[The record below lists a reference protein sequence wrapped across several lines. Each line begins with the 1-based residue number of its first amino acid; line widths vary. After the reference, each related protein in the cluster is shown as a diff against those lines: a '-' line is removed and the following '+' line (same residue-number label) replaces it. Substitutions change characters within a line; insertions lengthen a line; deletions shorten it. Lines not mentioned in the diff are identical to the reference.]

1 MGPLK
6 ADVVVI
12 GGGAAGSMC
21 ALTAAQRGLHV
32 VLLEPNKML
41 GKKLR
46 ITGKGRCNVTNHC
59 DVKTILAN
67 IPGDGRFLYSALNR
81 LGPQD
86 TMALFE
92 SLGVPL
98 KTERGNRVFPV
109 SDRSHDVANAL
120 ERAYAHAGGK
130 VVHAAATDILTQ
142 DGAVS
147 AVVTTEGAID
157 CDAAVICTG
166 GLSYPLTGSTGDGY
180 RFAQRLGHTVTPT
193 RASLVPLESDDPWC
207 AEMQGFSLRNV
218 TLTVYDEQN
227 KAVYSDLGEMLFTHF
242 GVSGPLVL
250 SASAHMRDF
259 SRHKYRLSIDLK
271 PALDEKKLDARILRD
286 FQKYA
291 NRDFK
296 NALYD
301 LAGHAMIP
309 VLVRLSGI
317 PIRRSTLSRASSGSG
332 SWSCSSIFRCR
343 SSARGPSMRPL
354 LHPAACRSRRSTRAP
369 WAPSSCPG
377 CILPARCSIWTP
389 IPAASTCRSH
399 GAPAMWPEMRSAHNA
414 RKEMNILDTHITVAI
429 DGPSGAGKSTIARAA
444 ARRFGL
450 IYVDTGAIYRTVGLA
465 CERAGADCSDTA
477 AVQVLLPELKIELAY
492 DAAGEQRMLLN
503 GEDVSDTI
511 RLPEVSLLASR
522 VSALPVVRAFLL
534 DMQRDLA
541 RTHSAVMDGR
551 DIGTVV
557 LPDAGL
563 KIFLSASAE
572 CRAQRRYRQL
582 QEKGIEEPY
591 ADVLRELEQRDY
603 DDTHRAVAPLKAAP
617 DAVHIDTSDLTLDE
631 SIDAVC
637 AAIRTRFGVEGKA

>member
-59 DVKTILAN
+59 DVKTVLAN

-109 SDRSHDVANAL
+109 SDRSHDIANAL
-120 ERAYAHAGGK
+120 ERAYAHAGGR
-130 VVHAAATDILTQ
+130 VVHAVATDILTH

-147 AVVTTEGAID
+147 AVVTTEGTID

-180 RFAQRLGHTVTPT
+180 RLARQLGHTVTPT
-193 RASLVPLESDDPWC
+193 RPSLVPLESDDPWC

-218 TLTVYDEQN
+218 TLMVYDEQN
-227 KAVYSDLGEMLFTHF
+227 KVIYSDLGEMLFTHF

-259 SRHKYRLSIDLK
+259 SQHKYRLSIDLK

-317 PIRRSTLSRASSGSG
+317 PEDTKVNAITREQRHKLVELFKHFPVSVTGTRPIDEAIITSGGVSLKEVNPRTMG
-332 SWSCSSIFRCR
+332 SK
-343 SSARGPSMRPL
+343 L
-354 LHPAACRSRRSTRAP
+354 V
-369 WAPSSCPG
+369 PG
-377 CILPARCSIWTP
+377 LY
-389 IPAASTCRSH
+389 
-399 GAPAMWPEMRSAHNA
+399 
-414 RKEMNILDTHITVAI
+414 
-429 DGPSGAGKSTIARAA
+429 
-444 ARRFGL
+444 F
-450 IYVDTGAIYRTVGLA
+450 
-465 CERAGADCSDTA
+465 
-477 AVQVLLPELKIELAY
+477 
-492 DAAGEQRMLLN
+492 AGE
-503 GEDVSDTI
+503 V
-511 RLPEVSLLASR
+511 
-522 VSALPVVRAFLL
+522 L
-534 DMQRDLA
+534 DLDAYTGGFNLQIA
-541 RTHSAVMDGR
+541 WSTGYVAGSAVC
-551 DIGTVV
+551 I
-557 LPDAGL
+557 
-563 KIFLSASAE
+563 
-572 CRAQRRYRQL
+572 
-582 QEKGIEEPY
+582 
-591 ADVLRELEQRDY
+591 
-603 DDTHRAVAPLKAAP
+603 
-617 DAVHIDTSDLTLDE
+617 
-631 SIDAVC
+631 
-637 AAIRTRFGVEGKA
+637 

>member
-1 MGPLK
+1 MNK
-6 ADVVVI
+6 AIVVI
-12 GGGAAGSMC
+12 GGGAGGMMAAIC
-21 ALTAAQRGLHV
+21 AARKGAHV
-32 VLLEPNKML
+32 TLLDPNERL
-41 GKKLR
+41 GKKVN

-59 DVKTILAN
+59 DVKTVLAN

-120 ERAYAHAGGK
+120 ERAYAHAGGR
-130 VVHAAATDILTQ
+130 VVHAAATDILTH

-147 AVVTTEGAID
+147 AVVTTEGTID

-180 RFAQRLGHTVTPT
+180 RLARQLGHTVTPT
-193 RASLVPLESDDPWC
+193 RPSLVPLESDDPWC

-227 KAVYSDLGEMLFTHF
+227 KVIYSDLGEMLFTHF

-259 SRHKYRLSIDLK
+259 SQHKYRLSIDLK

-317 PIRRSTLSRASSGSG
+317 PEDTKVNAITREQRHKLVELFKHFPVSVTGTRPIDEAIITSGGVSLKEVNPRTMG
-332 SWSCSSIFRCR
+332 SK
-343 SSARGPSMRPL
+343 L
-354 LHPAACRSRRSTRAP
+354 V
-369 WAPSSCPG
+369 PG
-377 CILPARCSIWTP
+377 LY
-389 IPAASTCRSH
+389 
-399 GAPAMWPEMRSAHNA
+399 
-414 RKEMNILDTHITVAI
+414 
-429 DGPSGAGKSTIARAA
+429 
-444 ARRFGL
+444 F
-450 IYVDTGAIYRTVGLA
+450 
-465 CERAGADCSDTA
+465 
-477 AVQVLLPELKIELAY
+477 
-492 DAAGEQRMLLN
+492 AGE
-503 GEDVSDTI
+503 V
-511 RLPEVSLLASR
+511 
-522 VSALPVVRAFLL
+522 L
-534 DMQRDLA
+534 DLDAYTGGFNLQIA
-541 RTHSAVMDGR
+541 WSTGYVAGSAVC
-551 DIGTVV
+551 I
-557 LPDAGL
+557 
-563 KIFLSASAE
+563 
-572 CRAQRRYRQL
+572 
-582 QEKGIEEPY
+582 
-591 ADVLRELEQRDY
+591 
-603 DDTHRAVAPLKAAP
+603 
-617 DAVHIDTSDLTLDE
+617 
-631 SIDAVC
+631 
-637 AAIRTRFGVEGKA
+637 